1 MSYVLQHWSGDWV
14 VLALWAVLVAAHVA
28 GLLRCLQRRGA
39 DSASGDWASGDRASS
54 DRASGVR
61 PRRLVREAVAFQG
74 GLLVALLALISPFGY
89 WSGLYI
95 WVRSLQDLLLALVA
109 PGLIVLGAPWLVLA
123 SLGRRRPAGGQAAAP
138 ARPATEADQVPGL
151 LRERSWLSRPVAI
164 VVAFNVVWLGWHV
177 PALYDLA
184 ARHSGAR
191 YLEYVTYLAA
201 GTAFWL
207 QLIRSRPLQPVLPA
221 VQRLTLVILT
231 AAADGVLGMV
241 LVFGSGLLYPAYIG
255 PHHHVLS
262 VVSDQQVAGAV
273 LWMGVLPPL
282 IVVAVALINN
292 WLDAEESDELSRDLD
307 RVMGRAPAV
316 PAMPSPGKPV
326 WHARSGYRRPTI

>member
-1 MSYVLQHWSGDWV
+1 MSYVLQHWSGNWA
-14 VLALWAVLVAAHVA
+14 VLAVWAALVAAHLA
-28 GLLRCLQRRGA
+28 GLRQCLQRHGH
-39 DSASGDWASGDRASS
+39 DRVN
-54 DRASGVR
+54 GVQA
-61 PRRLVREAVAFQG
+61 RRLTWEAAAFQG
-74 GLLVALLALISPFGY
+74 GLLVALLALISPLGY

-123 SLGRRRPAGGQAAAP
+123 SLRRRPADGPAADP
-138 ARPATEADQVPGL
+138 ARPAAQPDQVPGPSPRRL
-151 LRERSWLSRPVAI
+151 WATRPVAI

-177 PALYDLA
+177 PPLYDLA

-191 YLEYVTYLAA
+191 YLEYASYLAA
-201 GTAFWL
+201 GTVFWL
-207 QLIRSRPLQPVLPA
+207 QLIGSRPLRPVLPP
-221 VQRLTLVILT
+221 VQRLVLVILT

-255 PHHHVLS
+255 ASHHALS

-307 RVMGRAPAV
+307 RVMGRATAV
-316 PAMPSPGKPV
+316 PAVSGPGKPV